1 MEYNIACCRNTLR
14 NWLKK
19 IGFKFKTINK
29 REAILKTTRIVKWRC
44 LYLEAIKNYR
54 NENREIYFLD
64 ETWSART
71 TRQKKFGWM
80 EQRNAK

>member
-54 NENREIYFLD
+54 NEN
-64 ETWSART
+64 
-71 TRQKKFGWM
+71 
-80 EQRNAK
+80 